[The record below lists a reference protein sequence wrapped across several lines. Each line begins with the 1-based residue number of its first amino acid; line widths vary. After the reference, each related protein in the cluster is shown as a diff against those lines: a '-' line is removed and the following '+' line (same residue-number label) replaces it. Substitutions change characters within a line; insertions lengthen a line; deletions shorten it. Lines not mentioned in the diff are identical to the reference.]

1 MTDQVLRR
9 KGMTPDG
16 EMGLVGYAIA
26 AGVGLL
32 LLPVL
37 PFIAVLWLLRKLGEG
52 ERRRRGPRP
61 G

>member
-1 MTDQVLRR
+1 MTRQVSRNQ
-9 KGMTPDG
+9 GMTPDG

-26 AGVGLL
+26 AGIGLL

-37 PFIAVLWLLRKLGEG
+37 PFIAVLWLLRKVGGED
-52 ERRRRGPRP
+52 ESRGRAA